1 MISRL
6 QKSALVEQVLRETLQ
21 AGIYPDRNAILL
33 EAERRL
39 GHRHFGAPLTQFRAA
54 VPGLPIGGRDGQ
66 DLARNFHE
74 LLADLNLLY
83 TALFQLSTRAI
94 DLYDLFSM
102 RRDSLSLK
110 MAQLKVEAG
119 TMLAQVHAASRDSVG
134 DSFNTLEHT
143 DQDRTNAFV
152 DLDEGAVNLK
162 PDSERSVSYD
172 GSRIHVTRTIRPAG
186 ASDLGQPFSAVF
198 SPYRTDA
205 WYAQLPIGSVYEA
218 QISVTGADYDAGDT
232 AEVEINALRIQP
244 TGPLRLTVQWSP
256 DGRNW
261 HDLEPVLDTVVTDQR
276 TFHFEAITVGYL
288 RFRVAPSGN
297 TTGGAPVVGIKRL
310 ELLARGYG
318 LSTSF
323 YSSEWKF
330 DDPVHTVVATLD
342 AEVPFGTKID
352 SFLAQNAD
360 GPWVQIGQ
368 GPVHFGNVLDQKV
381 DLTAFAAE
389 SDTGRIYY
397 AAIPDK
403 YVLPESGE
411 LWAGSDQVELS
422 AFPYDWGISMDRD
435 HLPARE
441 DWDSP
446 KGMVRS
452 AVFSPRGDL
461 TLNEAAADGFVS
473 DRNPLAIQS
482 GDDASYGVLCI
493 TEPDGTFVLQPGYN
507 YRLRAYVFCTTPQTL
522 EGQKIGVINPEDS
535 GGLRTAVVAPH
546 SLFLNG
552 NKVYERKNCAVSV
565 DLLNDT
571 YAATL
576 PLVQGWNMVELLV
589 QLPTDL
595 ETRRVTSDSGV
606 SSGQILL
613 LFQPDLFTRAD
624 ANWEEVRAYQTPWK
638 KVSEFDLRYNVA
650 PTVKEVWSW
659 RLDPTD
665 ASVSGVLFNHNP
677 GNPVSGSADY
687 VEQTGYYT
695 IDGLA
700 AGRIA
705 KLELRYTV
713 ERTDVV
719 GTEPRSL
726 WFRAELSKEEGVSQ
740 VPRLLQYGLLIN

>member
-1 MISRL
+1 MIARL
-6 QKSALVEQVLRETLQ
+6 QKTALVEQVLQETLQ
-21 AGIYPDRNAILL
+21 AGIYPDRNAILQ

-39 GHRHFGAPLTQFRAA
+39 GRRQFGAPFTQFRAA
-54 VPGLPIGGRDGQ
+54 VPGLPIGGRDGR
-66 DLARNFHE
+66 DLARNFQE
-74 LLADLNLLY
+74 LLADLELLY

-119 TMLAQVHAASRDSVG
+119 TLLAQVNAASRDSVG

-162 PDSERSVSYD
+162 PDSENSVSYD
-172 GSRIHVTRTIRPAG
+172 GSRIRVVRTLRPAG
-186 ASDLGQPFSAVF
+186 ASDQGQPFSAVF

-205 WYAQLPIGSVYEA
+205 WYAQVPNGATYEI
-218 QISVTGADYDAGDT
+218 QVSVTGADYDAGDT

-244 TGPLRLTVQWSP
+244 TGPLRFTVQWSP

-261 HDLEPVLDTVVTDQR
+261 HDLDPVLDTVVTDQR
-276 TFHFEAITVGYL
+276 TFHFETITVGYL
-288 RFRVAPSGN
+288 RFRMAGAGN
-297 TTGGAPVVGIKRL
+297 TSGASVIGIKRL
-310 ELLARGYG
+310 ELMARGYN

-323 YSSEWKF
+323 YSTEWKF
-330 DDPVHTVVATLD
+330 ADPIHTVVASLET
-342 AEVPFGTKID
+342 EVPFGTKID

-360 GPWVQIGQ
+360 GPWVRISS
-368 GPVHFGNVLDQKV
+368 GPIHFGNVLDQKV
-381 DLTAFAAE
+381 DLTAFAPE
-389 SDTGRIYY
+389 SDAGRIYY

-411 LWAGSDQVELS
+411 LWAGADQVELS
-422 AFPYDWGISMDRD
+422 AFPYDWGIGMERD

-452 AVFSPRGDL
+452 GVFSPRGDL
-461 TLNEAAADGFVS
+461 TLNEAGADSFAD

-482 GDDASYGVLCI
+482 ANDRTYGVLCL
-493 TEPDGTFVLQPGYN
+493 TEPDGTWVLQPGYN
-507 YRLRAYVFCTTPQTL
+507 YRLRAYIFCTSPQTL
-522 EGQKIGVINPEDS
+522 EDQKLGIINPEDS
-535 GGLRTAVVAPH
+535 GGTRTAIVAPH

-552 NKVYERKNCAVSV
+552 NKIYERKNCAVSV

-576 PLVQGWNMVELLV
+576 PLQQGWNMLELLV

-595 ETRRVTSDSGV
+595 EVKRTTAGSGV

-613 LFQPDLFTRAD
+613 LFQPDLFTQAD
-624 ANWEEVRAYQTPWK
+624 ANWEEVRAYQAPWK

-650 PTVKEVWSW
+650 PAVKEVWSW

-677 GNPVSGSADY
+677 GNPVSGTVDY
-687 VEQTGYYT
+687 VDETGYYT

-713 ERTDVV
+713 ERTDVNGV
-719 GTEPRSL
+719 EPRSL
-726 WFRAELSKEEGVSQ
+726 WFRSELSKEEGTPQ
-740 VPRLLQYGLLIN
+740 VPRLLAYSLLVN